1 MKGADFRKLAEDGC
15 RIYGDDP
22 WFFFRELAQNARDAG
37 ASRIDIE
44 ARRLPSGEEYLRFTG
59 DGSGMR
65 LEEARRFLFR
75 LYSSSKEKDRC
86 AAGMYGIGF
95 WSVLRFRPDHIVVES
110 DNDKEHWGIA
120 IDADFE
126 LRRVDCRKDG
136 RGTRVTMVRKAQYRT
151 GEEYVTELTEAVSRY
166 CRYLRRNDRNSTPL
180 TVYVA
185 GRKVNEPLRL
195 SGPMTLSFRE
205 GAVEGAVGLAETP
218 KVELFAR
225 GLPVWHGVLLDELSH
240 SAGRQ
245 RWRSQVARGLS
256 PVFLLN
262 GNNLDVI
269 MSRNAVIDNRAL
281 ARVRRAARRALTRL
295 VDIHLRQAFPVGSKG
310 SFPQLAEAFM
320 DWAKGVRA
328 AYLLAA
334 AFLTLGALLAYRYA
348 PGLEK
353 SPVATESL
361 RAESE
366 SVASEP
372 QKAPGTRPRAKVE
385 ILPDGYQGA
394 VVNEVRQSLSVDM
407 SFEPPGSAWFKILT
421 ADRYEPTA
429 GLLPRGGDAQ
439 PASGEFTCD
448 QDCITVRLSLPS
460 GGPTVL
466 PAPSGFR
473 VDVNSV
479 RLDGAPVPALLRAGD
494 GAALVTLPDHGGVL
508 HFVTGPE
515 RAPGALTEEDRKLLT
530 RIPED
535 LPWPEGLDEAL
546 EESAGLPV
554 DHRVLAAVAITQR
567 LLEYDDSKKSAA
579 LYRELKKSDGWLGFV
594 LATGR
599 GDCDVLNG
607 VAILL
612 LRRLEVPSRLA
623 VGLVGAEGKLAPGL
637 HAWTE
642 YYDRGWHA
650 VDASRPVVE
659 MAEGEEADRALEK
672 QGTGGGEVVSPLPP
686 TLVAV
691 GEGVTSGAD
700 TLPPFRPSSR
710 PAAALSGHLPPS
722 GKETN
727 SAATAAVAS
736 DAPSAAVGRQP
747 RWWPKKSTPPSEVLR
762 SLGEAGGG
770 KGTSADQRSSE
781 GPRRGSKASH
791 DVASREVG
799 SQSIRQHLTPRNVV
813 LVAAG
818 LAALAALLMLLMGVK
833 AERWR
838 QSASPADKKTAEK
851 LLGQIAVAATVN
863 PRAWSEARAIWFHP
877 ILPTLA
883 GKRVSIKKAGRLA
896 KRGKL
901 FSGRQS
907 SRLARLATGGGAVV
921 LDRDNEPFAPLVD
934 SFAGIVDL
942 DSVEA
947 LATKGPSAGTGRP
960 LERLLGKVNELLED
974 AGAHSTCLIA
984 PGLTGRDFRDVDL
997 RGLSLPSESG
1007 WADSFIAVSPDGHL
1021 AQQCVKLFEENE
1033 GVGAFRFID
1042 ALARDSRLL
1051 SDRGELLRWRV
1062 SRRVVEDAS

>member
-59 DGSGMR
+59 DGTGMG

-75 LYSSSKEKDRC
+75 LYSSSKGKDRF

-95 WSVLRFRPDHIVVES
+95 WSVLRFRSDHIVVES
-110 DNDKEHWGIA
+110 DNEKEHWGIA
-120 IDADFE
+120 IDSAFE
-126 LRRVDCRKDG
+126 LRRVDCRKEG
-136 RGTRVTMVRKAQYRT
+136 RGTRVTMVRKAHYST
-151 GEEYVTELTEAVSRY
+151 DAEYVSELTGAVRRY
-166 CRYLRRNDRNSTPL
+166 CRFLRRNDRSSTPL
-180 TVYVA
+180 TVYVE
-185 GRKVNEPLRL
+185 GRKINESLRL

-205 GAVEGAVGLAETP
+205 GAVEGAVGLAEKP

-240 SAGRQ
+240 SAARQ

-295 VDIHLRQAFPVGSKG
+295 VDIHLRQAFPVGSRGK
-310 SFPQLAEAFM
+310 LTRMAEGVM
-320 DWAKGVRA
+320 EWARSIRA
-328 AYLLAA
+328 VYLLGAVA
-334 AFLTLGALLAYRYA
+334 LTVVALLAYRFA
-348 PGLEK
+348 PVPGELPASAVSRSE
-353 SPVATESL
+353 STETEPSDAVPVAG
-361 RAESE
+361 A
-366 SVASEP
+366 
-372 QKAPGTRPRAKVE
+372 GPRSKVE
-385 ILPDGYQGA
+385 ILPDGYRGA

-407 SFEPPGSAWFKILT
+407 SFDPPVSAWFKILT
-421 ADRYEPTA
+421 ADRYEPNV
-429 GLLPRGGDAQ
+429 GLLPRDGDTQ
-439 PASGEFTCD
+439 LASSDFTCGG
-448 QDCITVRLSLPS
+448 DCITVRLALPS
-460 GGPTVL
+460 GGATVL

-473 VDVNSV
+473 VDVNSI
-479 RLDGAPVPALLRAGD
+479 RLDGAAAPAQVRTVD
-494 GAALVTLPDHGGVL
+494 GAVLVTLPPKGGVV
-508 HFVTGPE
+508 HYVTGPE
-515 RAPGALTEEDRKLLT
+515 REPRALTEEAKKALT
-530 RIPED
+530 AVPGD
-535 LPWPEGLDEAL
+535 LPWPEGLDETLAKTTAL
-546 EESAGLPV
+546 PT
-554 DHRVLAAVAITQR
+554 DHRVLAAVTITRR
-567 LLEYDDSKKSAA
+567 LLDYDDSSESAA
-579 LYRELKKSDGWLGFV
+579 LYRDLKNSPGWLQFV

-607 VAILL
+607 VTILL
-612 LRRLEVPSRLA
+612 LRRLQVPSRLA
-623 VGLVGAEGKLAPGL
+623 VGLVGAKGKLAPGL

-642 YYDRGWHA
+642 YYDKGWHA

-659 MAEGEEADRALEK
+659 MTEGEEADRLLEK
-672 QGTGGGEVVSPLPP
+672 QGTEGGGASPLPP

-691 GEGVTSGAD
+691 GEGLTSGAD
-700 TLPPFRPSSR
+700 TLPPFRPASR
-710 PAAALSGHLPPS
+710 PAAGSSGHLPPP
-722 GKETN
+722 GKDTY
-727 SAATAAVAS
+727 STATTPVAS
-736 DAPSAAVGRQP
+736 EAPSTASRRQP
-747 RWWPKKSTPPSEVLR
+747 GWWPKKSIPPAV
-762 SLGEAGGG
+762 GE
-770 KGTSADQRSSE
+770 GTSADQRSSE
-781 GPRRGSKASH
+781 GPAGGSL
-791 DVASREVG
+791 
-799 SQSIRQHLTPRNVV
+799 SQSIRQNLTPRNVV

-833 AERWR
+833 TDRWR
-838 QSASPADKKTAEK
+838 QSASPADRKTAEK

-877 ILPTLA
+877 ILPTLS

-921 LDRDNEPFAPLVD
+921 LDRDSQPFAPLID
-934 SFAGIVDL
+934 SLAGTVDL
-942 DSVEA
+942 DFVEA
-947 LATKGPSAGTGRP
+947 LETESSAVGTGAP
-960 LERLLGKVNELLED
+960 LDRLLGRVNELLED
-974 AGAHSTCLIA
+974 AGAKSVCLAA
-984 PGLTGRDFRDVDL
+984 PGLTARDFQDVDL
-997 RGLSLPSESG
+997 RGMSLPTESG
-1007 WADSFIAVSPDGHL
+1007 WAESFIAVNPHGHL
-1021 AQQCVKLFEENE
+1021 ARQCVKLFEEDE
-1033 GVGAFRFID
+1033 GVGSFRFID

-1051 SDRGELLRWRV
+1051 SDRGEQLRWQV